1 MWTSIRVR
9 RPYWRRLP
17 WTSSRVAANYCA
29 YDWLGTKGMTRRG
42 PVRGERA
49 TEDVPPGATTLPET
63 EMATIVGF
71 DQAASDFT
79 VTENRFPLV
88 PVGSVWLLSDAVMP
102 GAPHLSNCPMPDRK
116 RKRRRTRRGG
126 RNAPPGLGVR
136 GRSSPC
142 PQAAMRPCG
151 YVGLEGRRGI
161 RRSPQGNVD
170 DGPRS
175 WSGDYKKHTES
186 FLELSVDYIWDT
198 PVSRLTT
205 WGDVAY

>member
-1 MWTSIRVR
+1 MEKVRQKIPR
-9 RPYWRRLP
+9 RPSHSPGNRDGDDCGLRP
-17 WTSSRVAANYCA
+17 SSLRFHS
-29 YDWLGTKGMTRRG
+29 DGE
-42 PVRGERA
+42 PVS
-49 TEDVPPGATTLPET
+49 PGA
-63 EMATIVGF
+63 
-71 DQAASDFT
+71 
-79 VTENRFPLV
+79 
-88 PVGSVWLLSDAVMP
+88 VGSVWLLPDAVMP

-142 PQAAMRPCG
+142 PQAAMRSCG

-175 WSGDYKKHTES
+175 WSGDYKKHTVS
-186 FLELSVDYIWDT
+186 FLELSVDYIWAT